1 MEEKVIDSLKQF
13 HIEHKEKHKHIIHKF
28 DPKKKMQKLINEEYE
43 SMDIPEI
50 NTSFAAS
57 SYSSGSSLASYKNEN
72 YEHKEHKEHTEHTE
86 QIDEKLEEKE
96 EEEEEEEEE
105 KLEKDKIELKNKIVK
120 SNTKKKD
127 TVSDLINMTEKMQV
141 GLNDI
146 LYKYFPDEESFDMNF
161 LEIPVEMLLHNDELI
176 RMNTMINNLWNKYEE
191 MYVNSTSST
200 PIFSESDSEEE
211 ANKIL
216 KNNFSIEHV
225 DRTTYKK
232 NEENEE
238 NEEIKDLDA
247 IEKSNFHKEKREM
260 YEDIQDFESIVF
272 ELERICLTFESF
284 VQFYRCDKEKSLKLY
299 LHYEIDYHN
308 IFSCDL

>member
-1 MEEKVIDSLKQF
+1 MEKKVIDSLKNFQIEE
-13 HIEHKEKHKHIIHKF
+13 HKEEHKEKHKHIIHKF
-28 DPKKKMQKLINEEYE
+28 HPKKKMQKLINEEYE

-57 SYSSGSSLASYKNEN
+57 SYSSGSSLASHKNEN
-72 YEHKEHKEHTEHTE
+72 YEHTEHTE
-86 QIDEKLEEKE
+86 QIDEKLEE
-96 EEEEEEEEE
+96 EEEE
-105 KLEKDKIELKNKIVK
+105 KLERDKIELENEIVK

-146 LYKYFPDEESFDMNF
+146 LYKYFPDEELFDMNF

-191 MYVNSTSST
+191 MYVNSKSST

-211 ANKIL
+211 ANKII

-247 IEKSNFHKEKREM
+247 IEKSNFRTEKREM

>member
-1 MEEKVIDSLKQF
+1 MEKKVIDSLKQF
-13 HIEHKEKHKHIIHKF
+13 QIEEHKEKHKHIIHKF

-72 YEHKEHKEHTEHTE
+72 YEKTE
-86 QIDEKLEEKE
+86 QIEKIDEQEGQEEQE
-96 EEEEEEEEE
+96 EQE
-105 KLEKDKIELKNKIVK
+105 LEKNEIAK

-146 LYKYFPDEESFDMNF
+146 LYKYFPDEESFEMNF

-176 RMNTMINNLWNKYEE
+176 RMNTMINKLWNKYEE
-191 MYVNSTSST
+191 MYVNSSSST

-216 KNNFSIEHV
+216 KNNFSMEHV
-225 DRTTYKK
+225 DRTSYKK
-232 NEENEE
+232 NDYIEE

-247 IEKSNFHKEKREM
+247 IEKSSFRTEKREM

-284 VQFYRCDKEKSLKLY
+284 VQFYCCDKKKSLELY

-308 IFSCDL
+308 IFSCDFSEI